1 MDTEEVKHIDLNH
14 DLTQTDLVNLLNKKF
29 GGKSFT
35 TKKNEEIEPFN
46 AQDIQGYVGRKK
58 LPNKYGGNVI
68 KVIKNHGSALVLLR
82 VKDINKIMSK
92 PDFELK

>member
-35 TKKNEEIEPFN
+35 TKKGRQLFN
-46 AQDIQGYVGRKK
+46 PQDIQGYVSRKK
-58 LPNKYGGNVI
+58 LPNKYGGNII

-82 VKDINKIMSK
+82 VKDITKIMSK
-92 PDFELK
+92 SDFESK